1 MAAMTVVVVVV
12 VVVAVVVVVVV
23 VVTSTLCRRYLVM
36 EVWGRLVVTLTQQR
50 R

>member
-12 VVVAVVVVVVV
+12 VVVAVVVVVV